1 MMKFRQ
7 FLGVFP
13 LAVLALMLGACD
25 NDEILN
31 GESEN
36 GGIGGRVPMTFTAT
50 ADVPQTRTV
59 LANKKKV
66 AWQKGDAIS
75 ILPFNAEGV
84 NNNQNDKFTTEDNS
98 FTATFNGFTAEDAIS
113 YIAIY
118 PYRQEITGS
127 YDSEEEKYPY
137 GLDNLSIPS
146 EQKAVAGTFN
156 PLYNISVGYTKK
168 ESPNLILKNICGLIK
183 FRMAGNEAG
192 NVKKIIL
199 TTEDGAGLA
208 INSFE
213 LKFNETLSS
222 YSLRSLVGSETSTSI
237 TLTAPDE
244 GFKAN
249 TDYCFVVYPSG
260 VNGKKIKIS
269 FIGEDENSPI
279 LQKESTEKMGFFSSG
294 DLLNL
299 GEFVVGEFPEITIPY
314 SDLLSYANANAG
326 LQLDSHLDGDG
337 NLQMTEEVW
346 KKLASVKEL
355 TIGNLANV
363 TDFTDIKYFTGL
375 TKLTCQTSGETLD
388 LSCLPQLEEFN
399 CNGCSNLKN
408 LNIAGLYNLK
418 TINCQSCSLTEL
430 NVKDLVSLTSLDCSL
445 NSSLQKLNLANL
457 PSLTSLQ
464 CFGCRNL
471 SALEVN
477 EFMNLQTLLCA
488 SNKLEKLDVDK
499 LTKLKTLDCSSNKLE
514 KLDVGKLTGLQTLK
528 CYGNSLTTLSIVNNT
543 NLGDDL
549 WCGNQKGETIT
560 DFLTL
565 TLSLTSEQLVKWND
579 VWSKIDKGG
588 VNKRVEPSV
597 PSI

>member
-1 MMKFRQ
+1 MKFRQ

-260 VNGKKIKIS
+260 VNRKKIKIS

-279 LQKESTEKMGFFSSG
+279 LQKESTENMGFFSSG

-299 GEFVVGEFPEITIPY
+299 GEFVVGEFPETSIPY
-314 SDLLSYANANAG
+314 SDLLSSANANAS
-326 LQLDSHLDGDG
+326 LQLDSHLDGEG

-346 KKLASVKEL
+346 KKLAGVKEL

-388 LSCLPQLEEFN
+388 LSCLPQLEDLN
-399 CNGCSNLKN
+399 CNGCSNLKS
-408 LNIAGLYNLK
+408 LNVTGLYNLK
-418 TINCQSCSLTEL
+418 TISCQSCSLTEL
-430 NVKDLVSLTSLDCSL
+430 NVKDLVSLTSLNCSS

-457 PSLTSLQ
+457 PSLTTLQ
-464 CFGCRNL
+464 CYGCNL
-471 SALEVN
+471 SVLEVN
-477 EFMNLQTLLCA
+477 EFMNLQTLHCA
-488 SNKLEKLDVDK
+488 SNNLEKLDVYK
-499 LTKLKTLDCSSNKLE
+499 LTKLTMLDCSNNNLAL
-514 KLDVGKLTGLQTLK
+514 LDVGKLTQLQTLR
-528 CYGNSLTTLSIVNNT
+528 CYMNSLTALSIVNNAKLT
-543 NLGDDL
+543 NLM
-549 WCGNQKGETIT
+549 CGNQKNNKE
-560 DFLTL
+560 LTL
-565 TLSLTSEQLVKWND
+565 TLTSDQMTMWNATWSSTSEN
-579 VWSKIDKGG
+579 G
-588 VNKRVEPSV
+588 RVTINETN
-597 PSI
+597 